1 MTAVDIMLPYYNRPD
16 LLHLAVRSLLGQDD
30 PHWRAAV
37 VDDGAGADGVEDWLA
52 TLADHRLR
60 YLHNDRNLGINR
72 NFQKCLDLAEHDC
85 TVIMGADDVLLPTYV
100 GTIRS
105 AFAAF
110 PDVAMVQPG
119 VRVIDGHGVRSSG
132 LADLAKRRL
141 FAPRVRSPTVLG
153 GEELAASLL
162 RGNWL
167 YFPSV
172 AWRTS
177 VARSVGF
184 REGLDV
190 VLDLALVLDLVAR
203 GETLLMHPRV
213 CFHYRRHGASIS
225 AWRAADGSRFAEE
238 RAFFAGEAARMRAR
252 GWPRAATAARWH
264 LSSRLNALSLLPAS
278 LRARQG
284 TALGSLAG
292 HIVHLPSGQPPTV

>member
-1 MTAVDIMLPYYNRPD
+1 MTAVDIMLPYFNRPD
-16 LLHLAVRSLLGQDD
+16 LLRLAVRSLLGQDD
-30 PHWRAAV
+30 PHWRGTV
-37 VDDGAGADGVEDWLA
+37 VDDGRGDDGVEGWLA
-52 TLADHRLR
+52 ALSDQRLR

-72 NFQKCLDLAEHDC
+72 NFQKCLELAECDF
-85 TVIMGADDVLLPTYV
+85 TVIMGADDVLLPNYV
-100 GTIRS
+100 GTIRT
-105 AFAAF
+105 AVAVF

-119 VRVIDGHGVRSSG
+119 VRVIDGHGARSAG

-141 FAPRVRSPTVLG
+141 FAPRVQAPTVLG
-153 GEELAASLL
+153 GEALAASLL

-190 VLDLALVLDLVAR
+190 VLDLALVLDLVTR
-203 GETLLMHPRV
+203 GEWLLAHPRV
-213 CFHYRRHGASIS
+213 CFQYRRHGASIS

-238 RAFFAGEAARMRAR
+238 RAFFAGEAARMQGL
-252 GWPRAATAARWH
+252 GWAGAAAAARRH
-264 LSSRLNALSLLPAS
+264 LSSRLNALSLLPGS
-278 LRARQG
+278 LRARDG
-284 TALGSLAG
+284 GAVRSLAG
-292 HIVHLPSGQPPTV
+292 HIVGWP